1 MLPNY
6 FKILEIPEDASE
18 MEIKQAYRKKSE
30 EFHPS
35 ENKSPNALDNF
46 ILVNEAYEIL
56 IHKNTHEIYLVDY
69 NTAHDPLKYE
79 VYYYWINKA
88 RTRAAQHAGLTMK
101 EFLNSPFY
109 KGTHMNGY
117 PSLVVYL
124 VVGILLLI
132 APFVTVVMIDVD
144 NVGIVGILA
153 VIFIAWPLGLY
164 FFVQAASGFQSM
176 RKYMH

>member
-6 FKILEIPEDASE
+6 FKILEITEDASE
-18 MEIKQAYRKKSE
+18 MEIKRAYRSKAK

-35 ENKSPNALDNF
+35 ENKAPDALDKF

-69 NTAHDPLKYE
+69 NSTHDPLKYE

-101 EFLNSPFY
+101 EFLNSKFY
-109 KGTHMNGY
+109 KNTFVNSY
-117 PSLVVYL
+117 PTLIAYL
-124 VVGILLLI
+124 VIGILMLI
-132 APFVTVVMIDVD
+132 APFVTVVMIDVN

-164 FFVQAASGFQSM
+164 FFVQAASGFQMM